1 MRKKYLFLTAV
12 LLIVIFLV
20 IGCGDDV
27 VAIVNEEKITK
38 SELDRRVEQ
47 YVVMRGHDPDSEE
60 GEVYLVLYRDEV
72 LEQLIVEKLYFQEAR
87 RRNLTADKE
96 SAKRE
101 LDKYKAQFA
110 SEEDYEKT
118 LAERRMTE
126 KEVLTIFQNEQI
138 FNQLFEEVT
147 KDITDTSRDLQQ
159 YYEENKAEFYQDTR
173 IRARNI
179 VVNTEEEALAI
190 IERLD
195 NGEDFGQLAV
205 ELSIDPTA
213 KENKGDVGY
222 FDQGSPLVGEFK
234 EAAFKLKVGEY
245 TKKPVQT
252 VYGYHV
258 IFVEDIIEGF
268 QRTFEEVEQELR
280 NRFIMEEKNIKFMAL
295 EEELLEKA
303 KIEKHNMNKTEE
315 TNPTKGED

>member
-101 LDKYKAQFA
+101 LDKFKAQFA

-258 IFVEDIIEGF
+258 ILVEDIIEGF

>member
-101 LDKYKAQFA
+101 LDKFKAQFA

-258 IFVEDIIEGF
+258 VLVEDIIEGF